1 MAFMLRD
8 AEKVISSAERFVHP
22 GRRNTL
28 LWFSVVQ
35 TVWFANR
42 KVRGAERGTNSSG
55 YPIDMTSRQ
64 CPVLAGLRLGGKRPK
79 AVVTLF
85 ASRQNCPAL
94 GQLTIAILGFFVP
107 FARVLQKDVDASD
120 ACG

>member
-1 MAFMLRD
+1 MR
-8 AEKVISSAERFVHP
+8 
-22 GRRNTL
+22 
-28 LWFSVVQ
+28 FSVVQ
-35 TVWFANR
+35 TGWYANR
-42 KVRGAERGTNSSG
+42 KVRGAERGSNPSG
-55 YPIDMTSRQ
+55 YLIDLTSHQ

-79 AVVTLF
+79 AVVNLF